1 MNFFTTKVMISGANL
16 RSSDAMVVPLLGGVR
31 EADQGDSH
39 LTTALATC
47 PHRGRGA
54 QGVPRS
60 EGLWQEVRRGRYV
73 ESVTGRGPV
82 HQIRGNAMRATTKKS
97 VLASATG
104 ALALSLLLAGCSG
117 SGSGDSGSDGSGSGD
132 SGSGDSSSEA
142 SAEEIAEAAPE
153 RTGALPLPADCEE
166 VGTRLGDLVAG
177 LQPSAGSSVDETE
190 AFCSW
195 ETAEGDPAGV
205 RRVAF
210 FVANGDAYELGFDKN
225 TESLPGATVEEIDD
239 ERAEPFDGT
248 TYTASLAQAGLTGT
262 LATVSTPEG
271 GVGVASVGTGETA
284 PAEQLVD
291 LTFEFID

>member
-1 MNFFTTKVMISGANL
+1 
-16 RSSDAMVVPLLGGVR
+16 
-31 EADQGDSH
+31 
-39 LTTALATC
+39 
-47 PHRGRGA
+47 
-54 QGVPRS
+54 
-60 EGLWQEVRRGRYV
+60 
-73 ESVTGRGPV
+73 
-82 HQIRGNAMRATTKKS
+82 MRAATKKS

-117 SGSGDSGSDGSGSGD
+117 SGSDAEDSGSDGSGSG
-132 SGSGDSSSEA
+132 SGDSSSA
-142 SAEEIAEAAPE
+142 ATAEETTDAAPE
-153 RTGALPLPADCEE
+153 RTGAVPLPADCEE
-166 VGTRLGDLVAG
+166 VGTRLGDLVTG
-177 LQPSAGSSVDETE
+177 LQPSASSSVDETE
-190 AFCSW
+190 AFCTW

-210 FVANGDAYELGFDKN
+210 FAGIGSADELGLDKI

-239 ERAEPFDGT
+239 ERAAPFDGS

-271 GVGVASVGTGETA
+271 GVGVASVGTGETT

>member
-1 MNFFTTKVMISGANL
+1 
-16 RSSDAMVVPLLGGVR
+16 
-31 EADQGDSH
+31 
-39 LTTALATC
+39 
-47 PHRGRGA
+47 
-54 QGVPRS
+54 
-60 EGLWQEVRRGRYV
+60 
-73 ESVTGRGPV
+73 
-82 HQIRGNAMRATTKKS
+82 MRATTKKS

-117 SGSGDSGSDGSGSGD
+117 SGSGSGSGD
-132 SGSGDSSSEA
+132 SGSGDSGSDGSGSSSGDSSSEA
-142 SAEEIAEAAPE
+142 SAGETADAAPA

-210 FVANGDAYELGFDKN
+210 VAGLGSADELGLDKI
-225 TESLPGATVEEIDD
+225 TESFPGATVEEIDD
-239 ERAEPFDGT
+239 ERAAPFDGS

-262 LATVSTPEG
+262 LAAVSTPEG
-271 GVGVASVGTGETA
+271 AVGVGSVGTSEPA
-284 PAEQLVD
+284 SAEQLVD